1 MFGFL
6 QKNYKETKRQKTQSE
21 ETKEGIEPNSDTA
34 EILELTDRELF
45 KLQKIKAE
53 EKILKETRRKHL

>member
-1 MFGFL
+1 M
-6 QKNYKETKRQKTQSE
+6 QKTQSE

-53 EKILKETRRKHL
+53 EKILKETRGKHL